1 LGGLTRDGTAWRS
14 LPRWAKL
21 SDAQAKLR
29 KEFRERFLDGLQ
41 KAYDR
46 GELILTGWH
55 GHLLSPQRFAPW
67 IAGLRASY
75 WNLHVERVE
84 REDMPHQT
92 REEAARSTLGYLAA
106 YANGV
111 ALRNERLIAIEND
124 HVVFWYK
131 DYRDHSRQKIA
142 RVPALEFIDR
152 FLLHVLPRHFRH
164 IRNYGFLAQNR
175 RGVKLPLIR
184 RLLGMPEGGLAPE
197 EDNALLEEA
206 EGEDKDKDKMT
217 AGKPCPVCKRGVI
230 IVLTWARPTIAE
242 IMQMPLEQLQQLSL
256 PFQ

>member
-1 LGGLTRDGTAWRS
+1 
-14 LPRWAKL
+14 
-21 SDAQAKLR
+21 
-29 KEFRERFLDGLQ
+29 
-41 KAYDR
+41 
-46 GELILTGWH
+46 
-55 GHLLSPQRFAPW
+55 
-67 IAGLRASY
+67 
-75 WNLHVERVE
+75 
-84 REDMPHQT
+84 
-92 REEAARSTLGYLAA
+92 
-106 YANGV
+106 V
-111 ALRNERLIAIEND
+111 ALRNDRLIAIEDD

-131 DYRDHSRQKIA
+131 DYCDQGREKIA

-152 FLLHVLPRHFRH
+152 FLLHILPRSFRH
-164 IRNYGFLAQNR
+164 IRNYGFLAQNK

-217 AGKPCPVCKRGVI
+217 AGKPCPVCKRGTI